1 MGHIVRFCF
10 DNPQYSQY
18 KGNQRNTVQRPQQSN
33 PHTGPHVNSLQE
45 ETYYEEL
52 PHDQPHSSMQGDL
65 SLNNLVF
72 QKKEL
77 NVNVP
82 CLTLITSKLITETV
96 QCGNMMVKAVVDT
109 GAVITVI
116 SPKLLA
122 CTNFQITEWEGPR
135 VIMANG
141 STASPIGAT
150 LITVKLH
157 NKVATGNAVVM
168 QMEGID
174 LLLGNDFL
182 KQFGKLHIDYIRIP
196 KL

>member
-1 MGHIVRFCF
+1 
-10 DNPQYSQY
+10 
-18 KGNQRNTVQRPQQSN
+18 
-33 PHTGPHVNSLQE
+33 
-45 ETYYEEL
+45 
-52 PHDQPHSSMQGDL
+52 
-65 SLNNLVF
+65 
-72 QKKEL
+72 
-77 NVNVP
+77 
-82 CLTLITSKLITETV
+82 
-96 QCGNMMVKAVVDT
+96 MVKAVVDT

-122 CTNFQITEWEGPR
+122 CTNFQMTELEGPR
-135 VIMANG
+135 IIMANG

>member
-1 MGHIVRFCF
+1 
-10 DNPQYSQY
+10 
-18 KGNQRNTVQRPQQSN
+18 
-33 PHTGPHVNSLQE
+33 
-45 ETYYEEL
+45 
-52 PHDQPHSSMQGDL
+52 MQGDL

-82 CLTLITSKLITETV
+82 CLTLITSKLITQTV